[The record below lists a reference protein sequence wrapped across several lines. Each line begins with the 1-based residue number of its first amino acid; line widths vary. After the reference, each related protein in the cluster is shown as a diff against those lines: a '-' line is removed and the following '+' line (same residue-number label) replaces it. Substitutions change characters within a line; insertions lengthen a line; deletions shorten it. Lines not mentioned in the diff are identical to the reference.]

1 MRDERPRR
9 PAATQQRGR
18 QRRAVIVDAAT
29 RLVNERGFRQV
40 TLKSIAEAADVPVAS
55 IYHYFPD
62 VDALISAVAA
72 GHIGRLEAAVR
83 AVFERGA
90 PSFEDLLHDRVD
102 ALHRALAAEPGLRE
116 LLYARRK
123 SARML
128 HAYKDFRTFLAVSL
142 WEQARQRLPDPGEPL
157 LYQMITDA
165 AAALWEFAFELD
177 PDGNPWVV
185 AEITRGSLRL
195 LHRHGLI
202 AEPPPRRGTR
212 GGAPVPAAPSV
223 GPWNAEPPRQE
234 RGRERRAAIL
244 NAAAEIVD
252 EHGPHGAEV
261 TLQAIADR
269 AGVPMASVY
278 HYFRDFDSVIESVVV
293 TYMEELAAAIAEAH
307 DATPPDS
314 TAHAGRVIAA
324 CQEFFTAR
332 PGLRQLWFDRQ
343 ATPGVLAVHAH
354 FRRLIAEQSLAW
366 VARRTGRCGQ
376 LVDYLM
382 AIAAGAALWELAF
395 ALDPAGDPT
404 VVREIRA
411 MMTEFAEAL

>member
-1 MRDERPRR
+1 
-9 PAATQQRGR
+9 
-18 QRRAVIVDAAT
+18 
-29 RLVNERGFRQV
+29 VNERGFRQV
-40 TLKSIAEAADVPVAS
+40 TLKSIAEAAEVPVAS

-72 GHIGRLEAAVR
+72 GHIERLEAAVR
-83 AVFERGA
+83 EVFERGA
-90 PSFEDLLHDRVD
+90 PSFEDLLHDRAD

-128 HAYKDFRTFLAVSL
+128 HDYKDFRTFLAVSL

-177 PDGNPWVV
+177 PGGDPWVV

-202 AEPPPRRGTR
+202 AKPPPRDGPH
-212 GGAPVPAAPSV
+212 GGAPVPPAPSA

-269 AGVPMASVY
+269 AGVPIASVY

-314 TAHAGRVIAA
+314 TAQNSTAPAGHVNAA
-324 CQEFFTAR
+324 CWEFFTAR

-343 ATPGVLAVHAH
+343 ATPGVPAVHAH

-366 VARRTGRCGQ
+366 VARRTGRSGD

-382 AIAAGAALWELAF
+382 AIAVVAALWELAF
-395 ALDPAGDPT
+395 ALDPAGDPA
-404 VVREIRA
+404 VVREIQA
-411 MMTEFAEAL
+411 VMTEFAAAV